1 MRQVSVLLYFVLS
14 SDLPILVIRL
24 LKLYCIWTFTYF
36 QIPRFIADDYIVIIK
51 CEGAE
56 LVAGEIVGLWIS
68 TWIEINSSYFEI
80 KTKYLMLYLLQIMD

>member
-14 SDLPILVIRL
+14 SDLPILVIRM
-24 LKLYCIWTFTYF
+24 LKLYCIWKFYIF
-36 QIPRFIADDYIVIIK
+36 PRLIADDYIVIIK